1 MLQVTIKVSAEARG
15 VVYQLEIYQNSRFV
29 RLLKAKTP
37 TELVTAVTA
46 DVSRFANNAA
56 RLTEASG

>member
-15 VVYQLEIYQNSRFV
+15 VVYQLEIYQNSGFV
-29 RLLKAKTP
+29 RLLRAKSP
-37 TELVTAVTA
+37 TELVNAETA

-56 RLTEASG
+56 KLAEASV

>member
-29 RLLKAKTP
+29 RLLRAKSP
-37 TELVTAVTA
+37 TELVNAVTA
-46 DVSRFANNAA
+46 DVSRVANDAA
-56 RLTEASG
+56 RFTEASV

>member
-29 RLLKAKTP
+29 RLLKAKSP
-37 TELVTAVTA
+37 TELVNAVTA

-56 RLTEASG
+56 RLTEATA

>member
-1 MLQVTIKVSAEARG
+1 MLQVTIKVSAEGRG

-29 RLLKAKTP
+29 RLLKAKSP
-37 TELVTAVTA
+37 TELMNAVTA

-56 RLTEASG
+56 RLTEASV